1 MFAGGWWVDWG
12 CGGDGPD
19 GTAGAAADAVVFAVG
34 HLAVF
39 FFGGTYLL
47 EGFCYEVHRD
57 EWTFIASRRVRL
69 HTEVWFSNW
78 LNQTCQNMTVGD
90 IRYGQS
96 THVTEGLRTTFR
108 RHQS

>member
-1 MFAGGWWVDWG
+1 MAQTEPQAPRPMQWYSLLGIWLF
-12 CGGDGPD
+12 
-19 GTAGAAADAVVFAVG
+19 
-34 HLAVF
+34 F